1 MVSNSDSLPEEW
13 AILAFWLPANLDAL
27 AREHGFTRR
36 ARGLQDPSLWLR
48 LILMH
53 HGWFV
58 FQGLALEP
66 ALQDGFDARVEAG
79 AEMQGSH
86 AGGLDP
92 LGTEGFAQPHD
103 AQT

>member
-1 MVSNSDSLPEEW
+1 
-13 AILAFWLPANLDAL
+13 
-27 AREHGFTRR
+27 
-36 ARGLQDPSLWLR
+36 
-48 LILMH
+48 MH